1 MRRRVKR
8 VILSH
13 NDYIHY
19 SIATNIVLGI
29 MVIFLG
35 SNALDSGG
43 MLWYFAWI
51 ASIYYWI
58 GITMPAL
65 WRLTRR
71 RIKKRIDSHEHRQKK
86 TS

>member
-1 MRRRVKR
+1 MKRRVKR

-29 MVIFLG
+29 LVVFLG
-35 SNALDSGG
+35 SNALDTGG
-43 MLWYFAWI
+43 MIWWFAWI
-51 ASIYYWI
+51 TAIYYWV

-65 WRLTRR
+65 WRLTRI
-71 RIKKRIDSHEHRQKK
+71 RIKRYNKDNDHKHKK